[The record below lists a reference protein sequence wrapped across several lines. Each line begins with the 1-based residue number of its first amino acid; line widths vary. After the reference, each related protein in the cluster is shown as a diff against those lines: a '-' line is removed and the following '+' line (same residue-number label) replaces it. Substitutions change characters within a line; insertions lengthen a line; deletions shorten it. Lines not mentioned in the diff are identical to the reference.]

1 MYHRHTQRYAL
12 AASIALGIIYSLKTA
27 FLVFARDLA
36 LKLCA
41 HVKHMESVD
50 PAIAANIQVTA
61 MNFLSGLAQVM
72 LWTYLAVMLFGC
84 IACWL
89 KSYFGDEGCC
99 TPGQGG
105 SNSNYR

>member
-12 AASIALGIIYSLKTA
+12 AASLALGIVYSLKTA

-41 HVKHMESVD
+41 HVKHMDSLD
-50 PAIAANIQVTA
+50 PAITANIKVTA
-61 MNFLSGLAQVM
+61 ANFLSGLAQVM
-72 LWTYLAVMLFGC
+72 LWTYVVIMLFGC

-89 KSYFGDEGCC
+89 KPHFGDEGCC
-99 TPGQGG
+99 PPGQGG
-105 SNSNYR
+105 GNTYR